1 MSRVQ
6 SYACAACEQIFGSK
20 WALDDHA
27 KNCPVR
33 RNAELARIQEA
44 LEWKQSRIESS
55 VGICYRYAARGFL
68 EYNANQN
75 KLAQRLLA
83 KETRSH
89 RIAVDFGGG
98 LIAQVSTELINHFVR
113 LAGEWSHDG
122 WTAKNV
128 DLLQGAPHLIFG
140 SAMYFD
146 DMLLRKNGK
155 PPSMPREVFTESRR
169 GLAAA

>member
-68 EYNANQN
+68 AYHTGRPEEARRFRDWFVDEYQQSLDNLKQLSSGLREAS
-75 KLAQRLLA
+75 RLL
-83 KETRSH
+83 
-89 RIAVDFGGG
+89 FP
-98 LIAQVSTELINHFVR
+98 R
-113 LAGEWSHDG
+113 LERMS
-122 WTAKNV
+122 
-128 DLLQGAPHLIFG
+128 
-140 SAMYFD
+140 
-146 DMLLRKNGK
+146 
-155 PPSMPREVFTESRR
+155 REVESLLEQAKD
-169 GLAAA
+169 LAAIRAVLIELVDGSR